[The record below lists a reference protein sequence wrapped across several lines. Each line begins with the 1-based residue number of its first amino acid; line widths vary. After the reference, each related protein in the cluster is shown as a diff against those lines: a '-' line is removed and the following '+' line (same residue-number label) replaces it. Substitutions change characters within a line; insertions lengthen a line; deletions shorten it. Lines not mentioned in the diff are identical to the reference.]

1 MISYYI
7 MHKEYQELKISPQ
20 NQGHSLQQWSFS
32 GLISGLQAFHQV
44 YPKEQKPDCWTEG
57 ERKYDKH
64 IDR

>member
-1 MISYYI
+1 

-44 YPKEQKPDCWTEG
+44 YPKEQKPDC
-57 ERKYDKH
+57 
-64 IDR
+64 